1 MGSVSGLVLSAGILL
16 CTPLAVALKGCV
28 APRTYSAVYG
38 CEIKHFGRAIK
49 QEHSFYH
56 LLEVWLVS
64 LVRVIRR
71 KYSQAQL

>member
-1 MGSVSGLVLSAGILL
+1 MGSVTGLGVSAGILL

-56 LLEVWLVS
+56 LLEPSVS
-64 LVRVIRR
+64 
-71 KYSQAQL
+71 YAFMQSPNANGN

>member
-1 MGSVSGLVLSAGILL
+1 MGSVTGLGVSAGILL

-64 LVRVIRR
+64 LVHVIRHCFA
-71 KYSQAQL
+71 SV